1 MLTEAEIL
9 GVLPFALDKIDIP
22 GLTVS
27 RGKVRDNYRLA
38 GKRRLLVTTDRL
50 SAFDRV
56 LGEVPYKGQVLN
68 QLAAWWFT
76 QTADILPN
84 HVISIPDPNVTLAR
98 EATPLPVE
106 VVVRGY
112 ISGVTS
118 TSLWT
123 RYAAGERNIY
133 GMDFPDGLQK
143 NQPLPEPIIT
153 PTSKEIDGHDQR
165 LTAREVVENG
175 WVDTATWY
183 KIETI
188 AIALFKRGQERA
200 ALAGLILV
208 DTKYE
213 FGLDQNGDV
222 MLIDEIHTPD
232 SSRFW
237 LKGTYTE
244 RFEAGEE
251 PENFDKELVRL
262 WYAHKGY
269 AGDGEPP
276 AMSQELIVAASQRY
290 QSVYERLTGQPFE
303 PAEYPA
309 KDRILAHL
317 REAGLVKAK

>member
-237 LKGTYTE
+237 LKGTYTQ

>member
-1 MLTEAEIL
+1 MLSREQIL
-9 GVLPFALDKIDIP
+9 TVLPCALDKVDLP
-22 GLTVS
+22 GLPLN
-27 RGKVRDNYRLA
+27 RGKVRDNYHLP
-38 GKRRLLVTTDRL
+38 GKRRLLITTDRL

-56 LGEVPYKGQVLN
+56 LGLVPYKGQVLN

-76 QTADILPN
+76 QTKDILPN
-84 HVISIPDPNVTLAR
+84 HVVSIPDPNVTVGL
-98 EATPLPVE
+98 EATALPVE

-133 GMDFPDGLQK
+133 GIDFPEGLRK
-143 NQPLPEPIIT
+143 NQRLPEPLIT
-153 PTSKEIDGHDQR
+153 PTSKEIDGHDQL
-165 LTAREVVENG
+165 LTPRDVVEQG

-183 KIETI
+183 RIETV
-188 AIALFKRGQERA
+188 AIKLFKRGQE
-200 ALAGLILV
+200 LANKAGMILV

-213 FGLDQNGDV
+213 FGLDKSGDV

-237 LKGTYTE
+237 SAATYNE

-262 WYAHKGY
+262 WYARQGY
-269 AGDGEPP
+269 HGDGEPP
-276 AMSQELIVAASQRY
+276 AMTEELVLAASQRY
-290 QSVYERLTGQPFE
+290 IEVFERLTGQTFVPG
-303 PAEYPA
+303 EYPA
-309 KDRILAHL
+309 QERIVRAL
-317 REAGLVKAK
+317 RQAGII